1 MLQGPQGP
9 GGQLRKHQ
17 TEHGFPGDT
26 STEWQSR
33 ETKEEA

>member
-1 MLQGPQGP
+1 MLQGPQRP
-9 GGQLRKHQ
+9 GGQMRKHQ
-17 TEHGFPGDT
+17 TEHGILGDT